1 MAAHNE
7 NLRFDRRLTHRRG
20 WISEKELTRHLRTL
34 PDVEDRGEWVDP
46 AGDSE
51 AAAETAPGAD
61 GPGAAEEAAAPST
74 QAIGDAPQAIAPPP
88 QPFGE

>member
-7 NLRFDRRLTHRRG
+7 NLRFARRLTHRRG

-51 AAAETAPGAD
+51 AAAESA
-61 GPGAAEEAAAPST
+61 PGAAEEAAAPAT

-88 QPFGE
+88 PPFGE

>member
-51 AAAETAPGAD
+51 AAAESA
-61 GPGAAEEAAAPST
+61 PGAAEEAAAPAT